1 MFCLFF
7 TILTLTDEA
16 NFAPLI
22 KNIAMNRDHII
33 VKNAH
38 TNNLRNIDIE
48 IPKHKL
54 VVFTG
59 VSGSGKSSLL
69 FDTIYTEAQRQLVET
84 FSTFAR
90 TRMPKLS
97 RPDVDDILNLSTAI
111 VIDQKR
117 MGNNLRSTVGTAT
130 EINTYLRL
138 LFSRIGKPF
147 IGPSFYFSF
156 NHPEGM
162 CPHCNGLGK
171 QIKIDLDL
179 FLDKNLSVR
188 DGAILHPHYKPG
200 SFMWKELV
208 TLGVVD
214 AEKPLKYYS
223 NQELDL
229 LLYSESFAI
238 KNAKEKLTYNRNF
251 EGIARKLEKAV
262 STRADDETSDEEKN
276 AYTRFFNYQTCG
288 ECGGTRLNERARN
301 VHINGLS
308 MADVCNMELV
318 DVLPFVQAINDDIS
332 KPILRKAQ
340 FLLQQLVEIGVGYL
354 SLDRSVGTLS
364 GGESQRVKM
373 SKQMDCNLVDMLYV
387 LDEPSI
393 GLHPRDTEN
402 LINMLF
408 RLKDRGNSVYVVE
421 HDPDIIR
428 AAEWIVDMGPFA
440 GKLGGNVVYN
450 GEPFGLKNAES
461 LTSEYLHRKETT
473 TFKRKTSS
481 SFFEI
486 KNATANNLKNVSV
499 KIPKGVLTCVTGV
512 AGSGKSSLIH
522 HCFARQHPG
531 AIIIDQSPIG
541 KSSRANAATFIGVFD
556 YIRKE
561 FATVTQSDASLF
573 SFNSKGACPKCNG
586 QGLLTF
592 ELHFLDSVKTLCDE
606 CEGKRYHT
614 EVLELKYQGK
624 SIAEVLDMTI
634 NQACDFFKVAKIMKH
649 LELLQ
654 KVGLGYLKLGQ
665 SLSSLSGG
673 ESQRLKIATE
683 LKNEGNIYIM
693 DEPTTGLHMSDIDN
707 FYKIVKSLV
716 ANNNT
721 VIIIEHNLDII
732 QYADW
737 IIDMGPEGG
746 KNGGELIFEGLPED
760 LVKCKRSVTGRYL
773 KPIIEI

>member
-1 MFCLFF
+1 
-7 TILTLTDEA
+7 
-16 NFAPLI
+16 
-22 KNIAMNRDHII
+22 MNRDKII
-33 VKNAH
+33 IKNAH
-38 TNNLRNIDIE
+38 TNNLKNIDVE

-69 FDTIYTEAQRQLVET
+69 FDTVYTEAQRQLIET

-171 QIKIDLDL
+171 QIRIDTDL
-179 FLDKNLSVR
+179 FLNREMSIR
-188 DGAILHPHYKPG
+188 QGAITHPHYKVG
-200 SFMWKELV
+200 GFLWKELV
-208 TLGVVD
+208 SLNVVD
-214 AEKPLKYYS
+214 ADKPI
-223 NQELDL
+223 NAFTEDELRL
-229 LLYSESFAI
+229 LLFSEPFAI
-238 KNAKEKLTYNRNF
+238 KGAKEKLAYNRNF

-262 STRADDETSDEEKN
+262 TTRADDETVEEGKN
-276 AYTRFFNYQTCG
+276 AYTKYFVYQLC
-288 ECGGTRLNERARN
+288 EQCGGTRLNDRARSVKLN
-301 VHINGLS
+301 SLTI
-308 MADVCNMELV
+308 ADVCRLELA
-318 DVLPFVQAINDDIS
+318 DVLPFLLNIHDEIS

-340 FLLQQLVEIGVGYL
+340 FLLQQLIEIGVGYL
-354 SLDRSVGTLS
+354 SLERAVGTLS

-373 SKQMDCNLVDMLYV
+373 GKQMDCNLVDMLYV

-393 GLHPRDTEN
+393 GLHPGDTEN
-402 LINMLF
+402 LINILY
-408 RLKDRGNSVYVVE
+408 RLKKKGNSVFVVE

-428 AAEWIVDMGPFA
+428 AAEWIVDMGPGA
-440 GKLGGNVVYN
+440 GKHGGNIVFN
-450 GEPFGLKNAES
+450 GEPEGLANAKSLTAEFLLKNEKPAFS
-461 LTSEYLHRKETT
+461 
-473 TFKRKTSS
+473 RKTPTSYY
-481 SFFEI
+481 EI
-486 KNATANNLKNVSV
+486 KDATANNLKKVSV
-499 KIPKGVLTCVTGV
+499 KIPIGLLTCVTGV

-522 HCFARQHPG
+522 ECFAKQHPE
-531 AIIIDQSPIG
+531 AIVIDQSPIG

-556 YIRKE
+556 FIRSE
-561 FATVTQSDASLF
+561 FAIATNSRASLF

-586 QGLLTF
+586 QGVLTF
-592 ELHFLDSVKTLCDE
+592 ELHFLDSVKTICDE
-606 CEGKRYHT
+606 CEGKRYRS
-614 EVLELKYQGK
+614 EVLELNFRGK
-624 SIAEVLDMTI
+624 NIAEVLDMSVAQASEFFNSIKI
-634 NQACDFFKVAKIMKH
+634 NKH
-649 LELLQ
+649 LNLLQ

-683 LKNEGNIYIM
+683 LKKEGNIYIM

-707 FYKIVKSLV
+707 FYQIVKSLV
-716 ANNNT
+716 KNDNT

-732 QYADW
+732 KFADW

-746 KNGGELIFEGLPED
+746 NRGGELIFQGLPED
-760 LVKCKRSVTGRYL
+760 IVHCEHSKTGKFL
-773 KPIIEI
+773 KNVI

>member
-1 MFCLFF
+1 
-7 TILTLTDEA
+7 
-16 NFAPLI
+16 
-22 KNIAMNRDHII
+22 MNRDTII

-38 TNNLRNIDIE
+38 TNNLKNIDIE

-162 CPHCNGLGK
+162 CLHCNGLGK
-171 QIKIDLDL
+171 QIKIDLNL
-179 FLDKNLSVR
+179 FLDREKSIR
-188 DGAILHPHYKPG
+188 EGAITHPHYKVG
-200 SFMWKELV
+200 GFLWKEFLS
-208 TLGVVD
+208 LDVVD
-214 AEKPLKYYS
+214 VDKPLS
-223 NQELDL
+223 DFSEEELHL
-229 LLYSESFAI
+229 FLYSEPFAV
-238 KNAKEKLTYNRNF
+238 KGAKEKLTYNRNF

-262 STRADDETSDEEKN
+262 TTRADDETAEEDKN
-276 AYTRFFNYQTCG
+276 AYTKYFDYQLC
-288 ECGGTRLNERARN
+288 EQCGGTRLNERARGIK
-301 VHINGLS
+301 INGLTI
-308 MADVCNMELV
+308 ADVCSLELV
-318 DVLPFVQAINDDIS
+318 DVHAFLLDINDEIS

-340 FLLQQLVEIGVGYL
+340 FLLQQLIEIGVGYL
-354 SLDRSVGTLS
+354 SLERAVSTLS

-402 LINMLF
+402 LLNILF
-408 RLKDRGNSVYVVE
+408 RLKEKGNSVFVVE

-428 AAEWIVDMGPFA
+428 AAEWIIDMGPKA
-440 GKLGGNVVYN
+440 GKFGGNIVYN
-450 GEPFGLKNAES
+450 GEPDGLQNAES
-461 LTSEYLHRKETT
+461 ITGEYLLKKDKPIFVRKPAT
-473 TFKRKTSS
+473 

-522 HCFARQHPG
+522 EYFAKQHPE
-531 AIIIDQSPIG
+531 AIVIDQSPIG
-541 KSSRANAATFIGVFD
+541 KSSRANAATFTGVFD
-556 YIRKE
+556 LIRKE
-561 FATVTQSDASLF
+561 FAAATNSDASLF

-586 QGLLTF
+586 QGVLTY
-592 ELHFLDSVKTLCDE
+592 ELHFLDSVKTICDE
-606 CEGKRYHT
+606 CEGKRYHSD
-614 EVLELKYQGK
+614 VLELKFQDK
-624 SIAEVLDMTI
+624 TIAEVLDMTV
-634 NQACDFFKVAKIMKH
+634 NQANEFFKLPKIKKH
-649 LELLQ
+649 LHLLQ
-654 KVGLGYLKLGQ
+654 EVGLGYLKLGQ
-665 SLSSLSGG
+665 SLSTLSGG
-673 ESQRLKIATE
+673 ESQRLKIASE
-683 LKNEGNIYIM
+683 LKKEGNIYIM

-707 FYKIVKSLV
+707 FYKIIKALVK
-716 ANNNT
+716 NDNT

-732 QYADW
+732 KYADW

-746 KNGGELIFEGLPED
+746 KKGGELIFQGLPEEI
-760 LVKCKRSVTGRYL
+760 VNCGKSVTGKYL
-773 KPIIEI
+773 MNLI

>member
-1 MFCLFF
+1 MN
-7 TILTLTDEA
+7 TDQ
-16 NFAPLI
+16 
-22 KNIAMNRDHII
+22 II
-33 VKNAH
+33 IRNAH
-38 TNNLRNIDIE
+38 TNNLKNIDIE

-97 RPDVDDILNLSTAI
+97 RPDVDDIQNLSTSI

-117 MGNNLRSTVGTAT
+117 MGANLRSTVGTAT

-138 LFSRIGKPF
+138 LYSRIGKPF

-179 FLDKNLSVR
+179 FLDREKSIR
-188 DGAILHPHYKPG
+188 EGAITHPHYKVG
-200 SFMWKELV
+200 GFLWKELISLDV
-208 TLGVVD
+208 INVD
-214 AEKPLKYYS
+214 KPIDQFS
-223 NQELDL
+223 DEDL
-229 LLYSESFAI
+229 QLFLYSETFAV
-238 KNAKEKLTYNRNF
+238 KGAKDKLSYNRNF

-262 STRADDETSDEEKN
+262 ATRADDETSEEEKN
-276 AYTRFFNYQTCG
+276 GYTKYFTYKTC
-288 ECGGTRLNERARN
+288 EHCQGTRINDRARGIK
-301 VHINGLS
+301 INGLS
-308 MADVCNMELV
+308 IDQVCSMEIV
-318 DVLPFVQAINDDIS
+318 DVLPFLQQINDEIS

-340 FLLQQLVEIGVGYL
+340 FLLEQLIEIGVGYL
-354 SLDRSVGTLS
+354 SLDRAVGTLS

-402 LINMLF
+402 LIRILF
-408 RLKDRGNSVYVVE
+408 RLKKRGNSVFVVE

-428 AAEWIVDMGPFA
+428 AAEWIVDMGPEA
-440 GKLGGNVVYN
+440 EKWGGNVVYN
-450 GEPFGLKNAES
+450 GTPDGLLNSES
-461 LTSEYLHRKETT
+461 VTGKFLNQQTKSH
-473 TFKRKTSS
+473 FKRKSFFE
-481 SFFEI
+481 FFEI
-486 KNATANNLKNVSV
+486 KNGSANNLKNITV

-522 HCFARQHPG
+522 ECFAKNHPD
-531 AIIIDQSPIG
+531 AIVIDQSPIG

-556 YIRKE
+556 LIRKE
-561 FATVTQSDASLF
+561 FANATQTDPSLF

-586 QGLLTF
+586 QGVLTF
-592 ELHFLDSVKTLCDE
+592 ELHFLDAVKTICDE
-606 CEGKRYHT
+606 CEGKRYHAD
-614 EVLELKYQGK
+614 VLDYQINGRN
-624 SIAEVLDMTI
+624 IADVLDMTV
-634 NQACDFFKVAKIMKH
+634 NQAYEFFKASKIKNH
-649 LELLQ
+649 LHLLQ
-654 KVGLGYLKLGQ
+654 EVGLGYLKLGQ

-683 LKNEGNIYIM
+683 LKKEGNIYIM
-693 DEPTTGLHMSDIDN
+693 DEPTTGLHMSDIEN
-707 FYKIVKSLV
+707 FYRIIKSLV
-716 ANNNT
+716 DNNNT
-721 VIIIEHNLDII
+721 VVIIEHNLDII
-732 QYADW
+732 KYADW
-737 IIDMGPEGG
+737 VIDMGPEGG
-746 KNGGELIFEGLPED
+746 KKGGELLFQGTPEE
-760 LVKCKRSVTGRYL
+760 LICCPESITGRYL
-773 KPIIEI
+773 KTVMG

>member
-1 MFCLFF
+1 M
-7 TILTLTDEA
+7 DH
-16 NFAPLI
+16 
-22 KNIAMNRDHII
+22 MNREKII

-38 TNNLRNIDIE
+38 TNNLKNIDIE

-69 FDTIYTEAQRQLVET
+69 FDTIYTEAQRQLIET

-138 LFSRIGKPF
+138 LYSRIGKPF

-179 FLDKNLSVR
+179 FLDKEKSIR
-188 DGAILHPHYKPG
+188 EGAITHPHYKVG
-200 SFMWKELV
+200 SFLWKELIS
-208 TLGVVD
+208 LNVVD
-214 AEKPLKYYS
+214 VDKPLYVFTDD
-223 NQELDL
+223 ELHF
-229 LLYSESFAI
+229 LLYTEPFPVKGAM
-238 KNAKEKLTYNRNF
+238 EKLTYNRNF
-251 EGIARKLEKAV
+251 EGIARKLENAV
-262 STRADDETSDEEKN
+262 TTRADDESAEEDKN
-276 AYTRFFNYQTCG
+276 AYTKYFNYQLCRH
-288 ECGGTRLNERARN
+288 CKGTRLNERARS
-301 VHINGLS
+301 IKIKGLS
-308 MADVCNMELV
+308 MADVSAMELV
-318 DVLPFVQAINDDIS
+318 DVYTFLKDIDDDIS
-332 KPILRKAQ
+332 RPILRKAQ
-340 FLLQQLVEIGVGYL
+340 FLLQQLIEIGVGYL
-354 SLDRSVGTLS
+354 SLERPVSTLS

-373 SKQMDCNLVDMLYV
+373 SKQMDCNLTDMLYV

-402 LINMLF
+402 LMNILF
-408 RLKDRGNSVYVVE
+408 RLKERGNSVFVVE

-428 AAEWIVDMGPFA
+428 AAEWIVDMGPKA
-440 GKLGGNVVYN
+440 GKYGGNVVFN
-450 GEPFGLKNAES
+450 GEPSELSKTESITGEYLLKN
-461 LTSEYLHRKETT
+461 LKPIFQRKPAG
-473 TFKRKTSS
+473 
-481 SFFEI
+481 SFYEI
-486 KNATANNLKNVSV
+486 NNAVVNNLKNVSV

-522 HCFARQHPG
+522 ECFAKQHPD
-531 AIIIDQSPIG
+531 AIVIDQSPIG

-556 YIRKE
+556 LIRKE
-561 FATVTQSDASLF
+561 FAASTNSDASLF

-586 QGLLTF
+586 QGVLTF
-592 ELHFLDSVKTLCDE
+592 ELHFLDSVKTICDE
-606 CEGKRYHT
+606 CEGKRYHS
-614 EVLELKYQGK
+614 EVLELKFMGNSIADILNMSVDQAYEFFK
-624 SIAEVLDMTI
+624 SI
-634 NQACDFFKVAKIMKH
+634 KIKKH
-649 LELLQ
+649 LGLLRE
-654 KVGLGYLKLGQ
+654 VGLGYLKLGQ
-665 SLSSLSGG
+665 SLSTLSGG

-693 DEPTTGLHMSDIDN
+693 DEPTTGLHMSDINN
-707 FYKIVKSLV
+707 FYRIVKALV
-716 ANNNT
+716 KKNNT

-732 QYADW
+732 KYADW
-737 IIDMGPEGG
+737 IIDMGPQGG
-746 KNGGELIFEGLPED
+746 KNGGELIFQGIPED
-760 LVKCKRSVTGRYL
+760 LVNCEHSVTGKYL
-773 KPIIEI
+773 KKLI

>member
-1 MFCLFF
+1 
-7 TILTLTDEA
+7 
-16 NFAPLI
+16 
-22 KNIAMNRDHII
+22 MNRDRII
-33 VKNAH
+33 IKNAH
-38 TNNLRNIDIE
+38 TNNLKNIDIE

-179 FLDKNLSVR
+179 FLDKEKSIR
-188 DGAILHPHYKPG
+188 DGAISHPNYKIG
-200 SFMWKELV
+200 GFLWKELV
-208 TLGVVD
+208 SLDVVD
-214 AEKPLKYYS
+214 SEKPLKEFS
-223 NQELDL
+223 EDELKL
-229 LLYSESFAI
+229 LLFSEPFQI

-262 STRADDETSDEEKN
+262 ATRADDETAEEAKN
-276 AYTRFFNYQTCG
+276 AYTKYFNYKPCEQ
-288 ECGGTRLNERARN
+288 CGGTRLNERARN
-301 VHINGLS
+301 VKLNGLAIS
-308 MADVCNMELV
+308 DVCRLELV
-318 DVLPFVQAINDDIS
+318 EVLPYLLNINDEIS

-354 SLDRSVGTLS
+354 SLERSVSTLS

-373 SKQMDCNLVDMLYV
+373 SKQMDCNLVDMLYI

-402 LINMLF
+402 LMNILF
-408 RLKDRGNSVYVVE
+408 RLKEKGNSVFVVE

-428 AAEWIVDMGPFA
+428 AAEWIVDIGPKA
-440 GKLGGNVVYN
+440 GKYGGNVVYN
-450 GEPFGLKNAES
+450 GEPEGLRNAVS
-461 LTSEYLHRKETT
+461 ITGAYLLKKDKPTL
-473 TFKRKTSS
+473 KRKSATA
-481 SFFEI
+481 FFEI
-486 KNATANNLKNVSV
+486 SNATANNLKNVSV
-499 KIPKGVLTCVTGV
+499 KIPKGNLTCVTGV

-522 HCFARQHPG
+522 ECFAKQHPD
-531 AIIIDQSPIG
+531 AIVIDQSPIG
-541 KSSRANAATFIGVFD
+541 KSSRANAATFIGAFD
-556 YIRKE
+556 LIRKE
-561 FATVTQSDASLF
+561 FASSTNSEASLF

-586 QGLLTF
+586 QGVLTF
-592 ELHFLDSVKTLCDE
+592 ELHFLDSVKTICDE
-606 CEGKRYHT
+606 CEGKRYHS
-614 EVLELKYQGK
+614 EVLELKFK
-624 SIAEVLDMTI
+624 DKNIAEVLDMTVT
-634 NQACDFFKVAKIMKH
+634 QASEFFDSLKIKKH
-649 LELLQ
+649 LFLLQ
-654 KVGLGYLKLGQ
+654 EVGLGYLKLGQ
-665 SLSSLSGG
+665 SLSTLSGG

-683 LKNEGNIYIM
+683 LKKEGNIYIM

-707 FYKIVKSLV
+707 FYKIVKTLV
-716 ANNNT
+716 KNENT

-732 QYADW
+732 KYADW
-737 IIDMGPEGG
+737 IIDLGPEGG
-746 KNGGELIFEGLPED
+746 KNGGELIFQGFPED
-760 LVKCKRSVTGRYL
+760 IVNCEQSITGKYL
-773 KPIIEI
+773 KNVNYSCVFKL